1 MTPSIGVT
9 IFGALILGV
18 FCFRR
23 KIGSREVRE
32 SFLPPAPSFSGVD
45 PAAAAALSRLDAGS
59 DAVSDS
65 GVDFSGAAF
74 SGVMASVAAVEK
86 EDRLLE
92 TRERESGMLADGF
105 VEWSSSEAGGKKEWK
120 GENMDFGFLGLCIVW
135 FYFIFME
142 EFHYSFKSCPFVGRS

>member
-9 IFGALILGV
+9 IFGALILGD

-45 PAAAAALSRLDAGS
+45 
-59 DAVSDS
+59 
-65 GVDFSGAAF
+65 FSGAAF
-74 SGVMASVAAVEK
+74 SGVVASVAAVEK
-86 EDRLLE
+86 EDRWLQ

-105 VEWSSSEAGGKKEWK
+105 VEWSSSEAGRK
-120 GENMDFGFLGLCIVW
+120 N
-135 FYFIFME
+135 
-142 EFHYSFKSCPFVGRS
+142 